1 MTPRN
6 ELFVKIKQALK
17 TIPEL
22 GLVDLQRKQ
31 ISNPASGDPVYWTAA
46 LIEVKSIAWQNMP
59 ESNQEGDCIVEVLLY
74 CKNGWIDHL
83 NITVGNPDELAEFNL
98 IQKISEK
105 LQHLKGDLFAP
116 LLQVNEETD
125 NAVDGFM
132 SYKLS
137 FNSTICREINPLYLN
152 KKLTIIS

>member
-22 GLVDLQRKQ
+22 ELVDLQRRQ
-31 ISNPASGDPVYWTAA
+31 FSNPVSGDPVYWTAA
-46 LIEVKSIAWQNMP
+46 LVDIQSISWQNRTGR
-59 ESNQEGDCIVEVLLY
+59 NQEGDCITEVILY
-74 CKNGWIDHL
+74 CKNGWTEQL
-83 NITVGNPDELAEFNL
+83 NVTVENPDELAEFNL

-105 LQHLKGDLFAP
+105 LQYLRGDLFSP

-125 NAVDGFM
+125 NTVDGFL

-137 FNSTICREINPLYLN
+137 FSNTICRKINALYSN
-152 KKLTIIS
+152 KKAS